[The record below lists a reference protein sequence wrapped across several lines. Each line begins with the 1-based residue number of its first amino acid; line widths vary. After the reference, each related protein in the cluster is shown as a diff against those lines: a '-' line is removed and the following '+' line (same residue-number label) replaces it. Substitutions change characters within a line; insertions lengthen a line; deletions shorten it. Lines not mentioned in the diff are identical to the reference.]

1 MAFKA
6 GISLYLFYVP
16 HAIVFIHQN
25 TIRSFGKIL
34 YSVWGPSIAV
44 EQERENNCMKA
55 NMFPSDMSILI
66 VIVMLRVQESCQA
79 SLSD

>member
-6 GISLYLFYVP
+6 GRSLYLFYVP
-16 HAIVFIHQN
+16 HAIVFIHQKYHPV
-25 TIRSFGKIL
+25 IRKNSLLCVGAF
-34 YSVWGPSIAV
+34 AV